1 MRALELKIPPVAV
14 FLIFAA
20 AMWAL
25 SAKIPAGDFNL
36 PYAAAIATALAVLG
50 LAVAIAGVREFR
62 RHQTTVN
69 PTKPDEAS
77 AVVRSSV
84 YRLTRN
90 PMYLGLAGWVLALG
104 LFLQNIAALACL
116 PAFILY
122 MTRFQIRPEE
132 RVLQEKFG
140 AEYLDYRREVRRWL

>member
-1 MRALELKIPPVAV
+1 MQALELKIPPVAV

-25 SAKIPAGDFNL
+25 SRMTPAGDFNL
-36 PYAAAIATALAVLG
+36 PYAAAIGTVLAVLG

-62 RHQTTVN
+62 RQQTTVN
-69 PTKPDEAS
+69 PTKPEEAS
-77 AVVRSSV
+77 AVVSGGV

-104 LFLQNIAALACL
+104 LFLQNIVALACL
-116 PAFILY
+116 PAFVLY
-122 MTRFQIRPEE
+122 MNRFQIRPEE

-140 AEYLDYRREVRRWL
+140 AEYLGYRATVRRWL

>member
-1 MRALELKIPPVAV
+1 MQALELKIPPVAV

-25 SAKIPAGDFNL
+25 SRMTPAGDFNL
-36 PYAAAIATALAVLG
+36 PYAAAIGTVLAVLG

-62 RHQTTVN
+62 RQQTTVN
-69 PTKPDEAS
+69 PTKPEEAS
-77 AVVRSSV
+77 SVVSGGV

-104 LFLQNIAALACL
+104 LFLQNIVALACL
-116 PAFILY
+116 PAFVLY
-122 MTRFQIRPEE
+122 MNRFQIRPEE

-140 AEYLDYRREVRRWL
+140 AEYLGYRATVRRWL